1 MTGAWVLGTTAA
13 TLLNSLL
20 WLGGGVAM
28 GWWLRGQQRQQRR
41 LRNHPGP
48 GDPWPVPATEMRGW
62 LEALPQGMLVL
73 APDGTIASL
82 NQRAEQLLRL
92 DQGLAVLGRPLAQL
106 EPGEDV
112 SHLVDLARDSERP
125 QRGSWLRSCGTLELR
140 VLPGSGGW
148 VAVLL
153 EGRNP
158 LQSQLERQE
167 AWVSDVAHELR
178 TPITALMLVGES
190 LGDRIVGPERQL
202 VSRLQRELRR
212 LQELVSDLLV
222 LSRLENTP
230 VAEARRQS
238 AIDPRDVLG
247 SVWQTLE
254 PLAAERQVRLTVQP
268 GRDQARRAAVDPAR
282 LHQALLNLLDNAL
295 RYSPDA
301 GVISVRVEQRDR
313 WCLIGV
319 HDQGP
324 GLSEQDLQR
333 LFERFY
339 RGDPS
344 RARAPRVGSGLGL
357 AIVQQIALSQ
367 GGLVRARNHPDG
379 GAVLELL
386 LPRA

>member
-1 MTGAWVLGTTAA
+1 MAGGTAA
-13 TLLNSLL
+13 AALI
-20 WLGGGVAM
+20 LGLTAGAGS
-28 GWWLRGQQRQQRR
+28 GWWLRTLQLRRQRSGRR
-41 LRNHPGP
+41 RPQPGE
-48 GDPWPVPATEMRGW
+48 PWPVPPERLRGW
-62 LEALPQGMLVL
+62 LEALPLGWLVL
-73 APDGTIASL
+73 APDGSLASL
-82 NQRAEQLLRL
+82 NPRAAQLLGL
-92 DQGLAVLGRPLAQL
+92 EQGLALLGQPLASL
-106 EPGEDV
+106 KPGDDV
-112 SHLVDLARDSERP
+112 SHLVALARDKAVP
-125 QRGSWLRSCGTLELR
+125 QRGSWQRGDDRLELR
-140 VLPGSGGW
+140 VLPGGEGW

-158 LQSQLERQE
+158 LQNQLERQE

-190 LGDRIVGPERQL
+190 LVDRVEGPAQVLVG
-202 VSRLQRELRR
+202 RLRKELGR
-212 LQELVSDLLV
+212 LQELVNDLMA

-230 VAEARRQS
+230 VAEAGRLA

-247 SVWQTLE
+247 SVWASLE
-254 PLAAERQVRLTVQP
+254 PLAQERQLQLRVQP
-268 GRDQARRAAVDPAR
+268 GRDQARLTAVDPAR

-295 RYSPDA
+295 RYSPD
-301 GVISVRVEQRDR
+301 GGSIEVEISLRDR

-319 HDQGP
+319 RDQGP
-324 GLSEQDLQR
+324 GLSDTDLQR

-367 GGLVRARNHPDG
+367 GGMVRARNHAQG